1 MSTPGPDDCGTVTIL
16 LREMRAGSRPAFDE
30 LFRLLQQDLR
40 RFAQSLLRKGPHHDF
55 TGTELVNMACARLLG
70 KGQPQ
75 ADDRAHLFFLIGRAM
90 RDTLVEEARKEA
102 AQARGGGRA
111 RVPMIDFTV
120 DERTSR
126 LDVLDLHEA
135 LTELER
141 RDPAGARVIELRFF
155 AGLSLEQTAE
165 AIGCSLAAVRRDW
178 TYARAWLS
186 ERLSRMGA
194 ARAGETPG
202 PAAQGTQD
210 LIADSRSGAL
220 D

>member
-1 MSTPGPDDCGTVTIL
+1 MSTPGPDDCGTVTVL
-16 LREMRAGSRPAFDE
+16 LREMRAGNRPAFDE
-30 LFRLLQQDLR
+30 LFRLLQQDFR
-40 RFAQSLLRKGPHHDF
+40 RFAQSLLGKGPRRDF
-55 TGTELVNMACARLLG
+55 SGTELVNMACARLLG
-70 KGQPQ
+70 KGQPE

-111 RVPMIDFTV
+111 RVPLIDFTV

-135 LTELER
+135 LAELER

-165 AIGCSLAAVRRDW
+165 AIGCSLATARRDW

-186 ERLSRMGA
+186 ERLSRTG
-194 ARAGETPG
+194 TPDTG
-202 PAAQGTQD
+202 GNPGLNGGGTD
-210 LIADSRSGAL
+210 LIH
-220 D
+220 